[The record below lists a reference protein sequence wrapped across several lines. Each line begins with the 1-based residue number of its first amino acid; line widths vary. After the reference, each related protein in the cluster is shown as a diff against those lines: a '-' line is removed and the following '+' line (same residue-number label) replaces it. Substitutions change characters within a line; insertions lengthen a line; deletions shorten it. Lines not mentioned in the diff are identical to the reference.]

1 DVAHLADE
9 IGYSAS
15 MVWSA
20 TSEPVFDVI
29 FRKKGTPWTNP
40 RVGPVEY
47 AALDSYTN
55 NPLRQAIVRQ
65 LLPELRQ
72 WLKKQLPDYMV
83 PSTYM
88 VLETFPLTPSGK
100 TDRRALPAPGKPR
113 LDREAAFSPPRSQTE
128 IELARIW
135 AEVLRIDHIG
145 INHDFFALG
154 GHSLLATQ
162 VVSRIKTNFNREL
175 TLRTF
180 FENPTIA
187 GLAKQI
193 DESSVVLPQTPE
205 ITPVNREAFR
215 VKRPSLLQ
223 DPLNQQTSSARRNSA

>member
-1 DVAHLADE
+1 ICPQADCRWLNWQNDVINVERLREILAQNCDTLVAVSDIPNARTWGAVSAWRISNEKGDSGTVAELRKEIIQHPVPLIEPDDVAHLADE

-20 TSEPVFDVI
+20 KSEPVFDVI

-65 LLPELRQ
+65 LVPELRQ

-88 VLETFPLTPSGK
+88 V
-100 TDRRALPAPGKPR
+100 
-113 LDREAAFSPPRSQTE
+113 
-128 IELARIW
+128 
-135 AEVLRIDHIG
+135 
-145 INHDFFALG
+145 
-154 GHSLLATQ
+154 
-162 VVSRIKTNFNREL
+162 
-175 TLRTF
+175 
-180 FENPTIA
+180 
-187 GLAKQI
+187 
-193 DESSVVLPQTPE
+193 
-205 ITPVNREAFR
+205 
-215 VKRPSLLQ
+215 
-223 DPLNQQTSSARRNSA
+223 